1 MRIPDYRFTA
11 PIKAQGYWSSK
22 KRRVDKIREDEFSK
36 ELFEDLS
43 ERVNKIRGD
52 EFSKELE
59 ESLYKKESETKKK
72 NALPT

>member
-1 MRIPDYRFTA
+1 MRIPNYRFTT
-11 PIKAQGYWSSK
+11 PIKAQDYWSSK
-22 KRRVDKIREDEFSK
+22 KRSVD
-36 ELFEDLS
+36 
-43 ERVNKIRGD
+43 KIRGD

>member
-11 PIKAQGYWSSK
+11 PIKAQGNWSSK
-22 KRRVDKIREDEFSK
+22 KRRVDKIRE
-36 ELFEDLS
+36 
-43 ERVNKIRGD
+43 D

-72 NALPT
+72 NALPTQIVGNQNTN